1 MNHTVLLRT
10 CAALIVAGS
19 VNLSAWAQEAE
30 PAAAADDL
38 AFLDAP
44 EGEEAAS
51 AETPAAAPAA
61 QVETQAAAPEEEA
74 EVQSATRRPDL
85 RLDEVI
91 VTAQKRAED
100 VQDVPISVTAI
111 GGEQIR
117 EMNLQGTTELTIVM
131 PNATLAVSPTFATV
145 YVRGIGTGLNDGFE
159 TSVGLYVDGIYLG
172 RQTYL
177 NDSLMDMEVVEL
189 LRGPQGTL
197 FGKNTVA
204 GALNITNTIP
214 DYEFSASLDA
224 SYGEKQIRRG
234 NMHINVPV
242 IDEKVALRFSGQWAR
257 SDGAIFNQTRGVG
270 ELRND
275 KAAARLKARV
285 DFSPDFYMT
294 AAIEAAKVKDTGAGF
309 ELVKASDEQLAFY
322 QFFDPTT
329 EAYANRVSHLDADNY
344 ARRETM
350 GGNINLFYTMG
361 EYELAFIGGYNQ
373 FDEQYLFDSD
383 ASPFPLLTWDNDDAY
398 QQWQAEVRLLSP
410 PGKIEYVAGLFY
422 FGNQYTGGTE
432 FRQFDDENIVGIIAG
447 GLLPVQIE
455 TALSDV
461 LLPLTG
467 GGTTL
472 AEIATKDALFAV
484 FEQST
489 HTYAA
494 YTQITMR
501 PWDWFEF
508 VSGIRAHYETKDATI
523 AQEFEST
530 GAFLTAAFG
539 TQEYDFAG
547 SASEVAVTPK
557 IVLKWLVN
565 EDMNV
570 FATVGKGYK
579 AGGFNPTAPDPSK
592 TQFDEETSWTYEMG
606 VKSSW
611 FDNRMTANVTAFR
624 TAFKDMQISVLSGAG
639 EAFFVDN
646 AASSTVQGFEWE
658 VKGVLWEGNMMIF
671 GGGFLHAYYDDFT
684 RGPCE
689 AGEEGELDD
698 GFCDMTGERMVRA
711 PKWDIMAS
719 FNQAFPL
726 GNLPFGAYVGF
737 DWVTQTDHYTDQ
749 DNDPNT
755 LQDAYMVLNARFGI
769 GDIDRSWSLSINGHN
784 VLKEKIIGGITDT
797 PLFEGSYFGIIAPD
811 GAWIAEF
818 RMNL

>member
-1 MNHTVLLRT
+1 LEFLD
-10 CAALIVAGS
+10 AAPSQA
-19 VNLSAWAQEAE
+19 EAAPTQ
-30 PAAAADDL
+30 PAAAA
-38 AFLDAP
+38 P
-44 EGEEAAS
+44 EPEP
-51 AETPAAAPAA
+51 AEL
-61 QVETQAAAPEEEA
+61 
-74 EVQSATRRPDL
+74 QSATRKPDL

-214 DYEFSASLDA
+214 EYDFSAAVDL
-224 SYGEKQIRRG
+224 SYGEHNIRRG
-234 NMHINVPV
+234 NVYVNMPV
-242 IDEKVALRFSGQWAR
+242 VDDKFALRFSGQWAR
-257 SDGAIFNQTRGVG
+257 SDGAIFNETRGVS

-275 KAAARLKARV
+275 KASVRLKARA
-285 DFSPDFYMT
+285 DFTEDLYMT
-294 AAIEAAKVKDTGAGF
+294 AAIEASKVKDTGAGF
-309 ELVKASDEQLAFY
+309 ELVKASDEQIAFY
-322 QFFDPTT
+322 QLFDPTT
-329 EAYANRVSHLDADNY
+329 EAHANRVSHLDADNY
-344 ARRETM
+344 AKRETF
-350 GGNINLFYTMG
+350 GGNINIFYSLN
-361 EYELAFIGGYNQ
+361 EYELAFIGGYNT
-373 FDEQYLFDSD
+373 FNEQYLYDSD
-383 ASPFPLLTWDNDDAY
+383 ASPFPLLSWDNDDEY
-398 QQWQAEVRLLSP
+398 SQWQAEVRLLSP
-410 PGKIEYVAGLFY
+410 PGRIEYVAGLFY
-422 FGNQYTGGTE
+422 FGNKYTGGTE
-432 FRQFDDENIVGIIAG
+432 FRQFDDENLVGTVAG
-447 GLLPVQIE
+447 GVLPVPIE
-455 TALSDV
+455 TALSA
-461 LLPLTG
+461 LLIPLTG
-467 GGTTL
+467 GVNSLTDIVTQ
-472 AEIATKDALFAV
+472 DALFAV
-484 FEQST
+484 FDQET

-494 YTQITMR
+494 YTQITLR
-501 PWDWFEF
+501 PWSWFEF
-508 VSGIRAHYETKDATI
+508 VSGIRAHYETKEATI

-530 GAFLTAAFG
+530 GAFLNAAFG

-547 SASEVAVTPK
+547 SASETAITPK
-557 IVLKWLVN
+557 VVAKWLVN
-565 EDMNV
+565 DDVNV
-570 FATVGKGYK
+570 FFTVGKGYK

-592 TQFDEETSWTYEMG
+592 TQFDEETSWTYELG
-606 VKSSW
+606 VKSAW
-611 FDNRMTANVTAFR
+611 FDNRMTANVTGFR
-624 TAFKDMQISVLSGAG
+624 TEFRDMQISVLSGAG

-658 VKGVLWEGNMMIF
+658 VKGVLWEGNMTIF
-671 GGGFLHAYYDDFT
+671 GGGFLHAYYDDFR

-689 AGEEGELDD
+689 AGEEGDAD

-769 GDIDRSWSLSINGHN
+769 GDIDQNWSLSINGHN

-797 PLFEGSYFGIIAPD
+797 PLFEGSYFGIIAPE

>member
-1 MNHTVLLRT
+1 MNHSSILLRVG
-10 CAALIVAGS
+10 AAFALAGS
-19 VNLSAWAQEAE
+19 INLSAIAQEAA
-30 PAAAADDL
+30 PASEAQAAE
-38 AFLDAP
+38 AP
-44 EGEEAAS
+44 AEEVPEEAA
-51 AETPAAAPAA
+51 
-61 QVETQAAAPEEEA
+61 
-74 EVQSATRRPDL
+74 QSATRRPDL

-111 GGEQIR
+111 SGETIR
-117 EMNLQGTTELTIVM
+117 EMNLQNTTELTIVM

-159 TSVGLYVDGIYLG
+159 TSVGLYIDGIYMG

-214 DYEFSASLDA
+214 QYDFSATLDA
-224 SYGEKQIRRG
+224 SVGEKKYRRG
-234 NMHINVPV
+234 TTHINVPI
-242 IDEKVALRFSGQWAR
+242 IDEKFAVRFSGQWGK
-257 SDGAIFNQTRGVG
+257 SEGAIYNQTRDVH
-270 ELRND
+270 ELKMD
-275 KAAARLKARV
+275 KYSGRLKARM
-285 DFSPDFYMT
+285 DFNENLYMT
-294 AAIEAAKVKDTGAGF
+294 AAIEASKVKDNGAGF
-309 ELVKASDEQLAFY
+309 ELVKASDEQIAFY
-322 QFFDPTT
+322 QLFDDTT
-329 EAYANRVSHLDADNY
+329 EARSDRVSHLDADNY
-344 ARRETM
+344 AKRETM
-350 GGNINLFYTMG
+350 GGNVNIFYTMNDH
-361 EYELAFIGGYNQ
+361 ELAFIGGYNT
-373 FDEQYLFDSD
+373 FTEQYLFDSD
-383 ASPFPLLTWDNDDAY
+383 ASPFPLLSWDNDDEY
-398 QQWQAEVRLLSP
+398 SQWQAELRLISP

-422 FGNQYTGGTE
+422 FGNSYTGGTE
-432 FRQFDDENIVGIIAG
+432 FRQFDDENLVGTVAG
-447 GLLPVQIE
+447 GVLPVPLE
-455 TALSDV
+455 TALSD
-461 LLPLTG
+461 LLIPLTG
-467 GGTTL
+467 GANSLT
-472 AEIATKDALFAV
+472 EIVTKDALFAV
-484 FEQST
+484 FDQTT

-494 YTQITMR
+494 YTQIKLR
-501 PWDWFEF
+501 PWEWFEF
-508 VSGIRAHYETKDATI
+508 ISGIRAHYETKDATI

-539 TQEYDFAG
+539 TQEYNFTG
-547 SASEVAVTPK
+547 SASETAITPK
-557 IVLKWLVN
+557 IVAKWLIDDDSN
-565 EDMNV
+565 L
-570 FATVGKGYK
+570 FFTVGKGYK
-579 AGGFNPTAPDPSK
+579 AGGFNPTAPDPTK
-592 TQFDEETSWTYEMG
+592 TQFDEETSWTYELG
-606 VKSSW
+606 YKSAW

-624 TAFKDMQISVLSGAG
+624 TEFKDMQISVLSGAG

-671 GGGFLHAYYDDFT
+671 GGGFLHAYYDDF
-684 RGPCE
+684 RMGPCE

-698 GFCDMTGERMVRA
+698 GFCDMSGERMVRA

-726 GNLPFGAYVGF
+726 GNLPFGGYVGL

-769 GDIDRSWSLSINGHN
+769 GDIDQTWSLSLNGHN
-784 VLKEKIIGGITDT
+784 ILKEKIIGGITDT